1 MVVSTEKDGTTGL
14 VIVDNA
20 PVNALSAAV
29 RQGLMDAVTC
39 LDDDP
44 DVDVIAVIANGRTF
58 IAGADI
64 REFDKPPADPLLPA
78 LLKRVEGCETPI
90 IAVIHGT
97 TLGGGLETALAC
109 HARIA
114 LPGTKVGLPE
124 INLGLFPG
132 AGGTQRTP
140 RLIGIKPTLDL
151 VLSGKPI
158 GADEA
163 LSLGLIDKIA
173 GGEPRQVA
181 LAAAD
186 EVRSGALATR
196 RTGALDP
203 AAPDPSAID
212 AAKAR
217 FGEKP
222 GGFAARQAIAAVDAS
237 SGPFE
242 DGMAEERRLFETCR
256 TSPERAALV
265 HVFFAERAAPK
276 VPAMDEASPR
286 PVNRIGIIGGGT
298 MGSGIAVAALLAGYR
313 VQMVERDADGAAR
326 GAATVEKA
334 LDGAQ
339 KRGRLSEEKRAA
351 LSFDAGADMGAL
363 SSADL
368 IIEAAFEDMAVKQD
382 LFRTLDQVAKDGA
395 VLATNT
401 SYLDV
406 NEIAAATSRPDDVV
420 GLHFFSPAYIM
431 KLLEVVVADKTA
443 PDVVATAFAVAKR
456 LGKIGVWAGVA
467 DGFIGNRIFTAYR
480 RTADIMMED
489 GASPYDI
496 DRALV
501 AWGFPMG
508 PYATGDLAGQD
519 IGWAARKRRAP
530 TRDPNERYV
539 RIADLICE
547 NGWFG
552 RKTGRG
558 FYRYEE
564 GARTGTPD
572 EEVLALIQKE
582 RADKGIKARPFSDE
596 EIVRRVIATMVN
608 EGARACE
615 EAIARQP
622 SDIDVVLVN
631 GYGFP
636 RFRGGPMKAADLM
649 GLQTLLT
656 DLNRFAK
663 DDATAFTPSR
673 LIEKAVADGRSLV

>member
-1 MVVSTEKDGTTGL
+1 MSTERAGTTGL
-14 VIVDNA
+14 VIVDNP
-20 PVNALSAAV
+20 PVNALSAGV
-29 RQGLMDAVTC
+29 RQGLLDAVASF
-39 LDDDP
+39 DDDP
-44 DVDVIAVIANGRTF
+44 DVDVVALLANGRTF

-78 LLKRVEGCETPI
+78 LLERIEGCRTPI

-114 LPGTKVGLPE
+114 LPHTKVGLPE

-140 RLIGIKPTLDL
+140 RLVGIKATLDL
-151 VLSGKPI
+151 VLSGKPV
-158 GADEA
+158 GAEEA
-163 LSLGLIDKIA
+163 LSLGLIDAIEA
-173 GGEPRQVA
+173 GEPRQVA

-186 EVRSGALATR
+186 RVRSGALATR

-203 AAPDPSAID
+203 ATPDRAATD
-212 AAKAR
+212 AAAAR
-217 FGEKP
+217 YGNKP
-222 GGFAARQAIAAVDAS
+222 GSFAARQAIAAVTAA
-237 SGPFE
+237 SGPFK

-256 TSPERAALV
+256 ASPERAALV

-276 VPAMDEASPR
+276 VPALEETSPR
-286 PVNRIGIIGGGT
+286 PVETIGVIGGGT

-313 VQMVERDADGAAR
+313 VQMVERDEAGAAR
-326 GAATVEKA
+326 GAATVEQA

-339 KRGRLSEEKRAA
+339 KRGRLSPDKRAA
-351 LSFDAGADMGAL
+351 LSFAAGAHMGTLAT
-363 SSADL
+363 ADL
-368 IIEAAFEDMAVKQD
+368 IIEAAFEDMAVKKD
-382 LFRTLDQVAKDGA
+382 LFRSLDEVAKAGA

-406 NEIAAATSRPDDVV
+406 NEIAAATNRPGDVV

-501 AWGFPMG
+501 AWGLPMG

-530 TRDPNERYV
+530 TRDPNERHV

-564 GARTGTPD
+564 GAKTGAPD
-572 EEVLALIQKE
+572 EEVLALIEAE
-582 RADKGIKARPFSDE
+582 RARKGVTPRTFSDE

-615 EAIARQP
+615 EGIARQP
-622 SDIDVVLVN
+622 SDVDVVLVN

-649 GLQTLLT
+649 GLDTLLS
-656 DLNRFAK
+656 DLKRFAE
-663 DDATAFTPSR
+663 DDATAFTPSK
-673 LIEKAVADGRSLV
+673 LIEEAVANGRSLV